1 MLYKVIYFFSIVV
14 VQKRFWGR
22 YRVVKSIVDKI
33 KEAEERAEKVIKD
46 AEADVEAQIAGFE
59 KERERRLKNIEEES
73 DKTRKKL
80 FAEADEKGA
89 AEESK
94 ILDEAQQE
102 MNKLRAK
109 ADKRKDEAISLI
121 LSSVGHSRSS

>member
-1 MLYKVIYFFSIVV
+1 MLYKVIYFFCIFQNGFSG
-14 VQKRFWGR
+14 RF
-22 YRVVKSIVDKI
+22 RVVKSIVDKI
-33 KEAEERAEKVIKD
+33 KEAEDRAEKVIKD
-46 AEADVEAQIAGFE
+46 AEADVEAQLTGFE
-59 KERERRLKNIEEES
+59 KERERRLKGVEEES
-73 DKTRKKL
+73 GKIREKL
-80 FAEADEKGA
+80 LAEADKKGS

-121 LSSVGHSRSS
+121 LSSIGHSRSS